1 MRRNGHPVGQA
12 FFRPAAMP
20 LSSADTLAQIRA
32 LIAQPSVSCTD
43 PAFDQ
48 GNRAV
53 IDRLADWLD
62 GYGFSVQVLDVAPAK
77 ANLLATLGDSVTA
90 GEGLVLAGHTDT
102 VPFDLERWSSDPFTA
117 REKEGRI
124 YGLGSCDMKGFFPLA
139 MAAALSFD
147 AKTLRRP
154 LTILATA
161 DEESSMSGAKQL
173 LAAGLRPGRFAVIGE
188 PTGLKPIR
196 MHKGVMME
204 SIRITGQ
211 AGHSSNPELGANAI
225 EGMQLVLAELLRWRA
240 ELQSRY
246 RNPAFQVAFPTLN
259 FGSIHGGDN
268 PNRICPHCEMQI
280 DIRPLPGMSLTELR
294 DAMAARLQAALGALP
309 RLQLQTTPLFDGLE
323 PFEAPADSVLVREC
337 RDLTGS
343 EAGAVAF
350 GTEAPILS
358 RLGMETV
365 VLGPGD
371 IDQAHQ
377 ADEFLSLDRIEPMIR
392 ILRGLIQ
399 RFCVA
404 A

>member
-1 MRRNGHPVGQA
+1 MPS
-12 FFRPAAMP
+12 PAP
-20 LSSADTLAQIRA
+20 DTLAQIRA

-43 PAFDQ
+43 PGFDQ
-48 GNRAV
+48 GNRGV
-53 IDRLADWLD
+53 IEMLAGWLD
-62 GYGFSVQVLDVAPAK
+62 GYGFAVRILEVAPGK
-77 ANLLATLGDSVTA
+77 ANLLATLGGPADA
-90 GEGLVLAGHTDT
+90 GDGLVLAGHTDT
-102 VPFDLERWSSDPFTA
+102 VPYDLERWSTDPFA
-117 REKEGRI
+117 GKEKDGRI

-147 AKTLRRP
+147 PKSLRHP
-154 LTILATA
+154 VTILATA
-161 DEESSMSGAKQL
+161 DEESSMAGAKQL
-173 LAAGLRPGRFAVIGE
+173 LAAGLKPGRFAVIGE

-211 AGHSSNPELGANAI
+211 AGHSSDPALGANAI
-225 EGMQLVLAELLRWRA
+225 EGMQRVLAELLRWRA
-240 ELQSRY
+240 ELQERY

-294 DAMAARLQAALGALP
+294 EAMAARLQAALGALP

-323 PFEAPADSVLVREC
+323 PFETPADSALVRVC
-337 RDLTGS
+337 RDLTGI

-350 GTEAPILS
+350 GTEAPFLS

-371 IDQAHQ
+371 IAQAHQ
-377 ADEFLSLDRIEPMIR
+377 ADEYLALDRIEPTIR

-404 A
+404 G

>member
-1 MRRNGHPVGQA
+1 MSS
-12 FFRPAAMP
+12 PA
-20 LSSADTLAQIRA
+20 SATLARIRA
-32 LIAQPSVSCTD
+32 LIAEPSVSCTD
-43 PAFDQ
+43 PGFDQ
-48 GNRAV
+48 GNRGV
-53 IDRLADWLD
+53 IELLANWLD
-62 GYGFSVQVLDVAPAK
+62 DHGFAVRILEVAPGK
-77 ANLLATLGDSVTA
+77 ANLLATLGGADVA

-102 VPFDLERWSSDPFTA
+102 VPYDLERWSTDPFSGQE
-117 REKEGRI
+117 RDGRI

-147 AKTLRRP
+147 PKTFRHP

-211 AGHSSNPELGANAI
+211 AGHSSDPALGANAI

-240 ELQSRY
+240 ELQARHN
-246 RNPAFQVAFPTLN
+246 NPAFRVAFPTLN

-280 DIRPLPGMSLTELR
+280 DIRPLPGMSLAELR
-294 DAMAARLQAALGALP
+294 EAMTARLQTALGALP
-309 RLQLQTTPLFDGLE
+309 RLHLQTAPLFDGLE
-323 PFEAPADSVLVREC
+323 PFETPADSALVEEC
-337 RDLTGS
+337 RNLTGI

-350 GTEAPILS
+350 GTEAPFLS

-365 VLGPGD
+365 ILGPGD

-377 ADEFLSLDRIEPMIR
+377 ADEFLSLDRVEPMIR

-399 RFCVA
+399 RFCVTP
-404 A
+404 